1 MCALIHG
8 GLQMFF
14 RTILVAVAT
23 ASLVMLAGCAT
34 RSTTLDA
41 RWVSP
46 EFAGQ
51 RSVRSVMVMAA
62 IRDSTNRR
70 NFEDRMVAA
79 LSASGIKAVPSYK
92 FISTDG
98 PVTEEQLRSAITDA
112 GAAHA
117 LVSRIINVTTEVN
130 VTPGMVMGPTWT
142 PGWGWSSGWGPG
154 WSGFARYHNATWATT
169 VPPRVTT
176 TQNVHADTRIFDA
189 AAATVVWSAA
199 TTTSTGFDSVPQ
211 MIEQFVDLIVET
223 LKKDG
228 IV

>member
-1 MCALIHG
+1 MPFRPLALAI
-8 GLQMFF
+8 
-14 RTILVAVAT
+14 AT
-23 ASLVMLAGCAT
+23 AALLLLAGCAT

-41 RWVSP
+41 RWVNP

-62 IRDSTNRR
+62 VRDSTNRR
-70 NFEDRMVAA
+70 NFEDRMVAV
-79 LSASGIKAVPSYK
+79 LSASGVKAVPSYK

-98 PVTEEQLRSAITDA
+98 PVTEDQLRSAMAEA
-112 GAAHA
+112 GAVHA

-142 PGWGWSSGWGPG
+142 PGWGWNSGWGPG

-176 TQNVHADTRIFDA
+176 TQSVHSDTRLFDA
-189 AAATVVWSAA
+189 GTASVVWSAA

-228 IV
+228 VV

>member
-1 MCALIHG
+1 MLIRPLAL
-8 GLQMFF
+8 
-14 RTILVAVAT
+14 AVAT
-23 ASLVMLAGCAT
+23 VATLLLGGCAT

-41 RWVSP
+41 RWANP
-46 EFAGQ
+46 EFVGQ
-51 RSVRSVMVMAA
+51 RSVRSVLVMAA

-79 LSASGIKAVPSYK
+79 LSASGVKAVPSYQ
-92 FISTDG
+92 FLPNDG
-98 PVTEEQLRSAITDA
+98 PVSEEQLQRAVADA
-112 GAAHA
+112 GAGHA

-142 PGWGWSSGWGPG
+142 PGWGWSNGWGPG

-176 TQNVHADTRIFDA
+176 TQNVHSDTRVFDA
-189 AAATVVWSAA
+189 ATASVVWSAA
-199 TTTSTGFDSVPQ
+199 TTTSTGWDSVPQ
-211 MIEQFVDLIVET
+211 MIEQFVALIVET

-228 IV
+228 VV